1 MNPSGGLKNNVY
13 EGYVSRCD
21 ATLIF
26 LEKKLIGTIK
36 PRQDLMSLDNKVI
49 WSEGMFL
56 NPHHFQQQERYI
68 ERYID
73 GKCSAYGAYGWGV
86 SHVELDQQLLKL
98 GKISLINAKGVFPDG
113 TPFSF
118 PDQNDSPPVL
128 EVPENTHDKT
138 VYLAIPVKRP
148 GAIDV
153 SSEDDAQGLARYYSS
168 KQSARDISM
177 EGGENVEIG
186 VGKLRMRLL
195 LESDDASGYAKIG
208 ILRISE
214 AREDKNVLLDD
225 EYISTCIDCHASLK
239 LSGFVSEL
247 TGLLHHR
254 GESIAGRLAD
264 TQRGGTAE
272 IADYMLLQLVNRLEP
287 LTAHLS
293 QMQGLHPVDLYSEVI
308 QMVGELSTFV
318 TNNKRSP
325 VFPQFMHDNLQ
336 STFDPIIKSLRECLS
351 MVYEQT
357 ASSLPLVEKRFGIRV
372 AQLSDRTLIES
383 SMFVLAVRAD
393 MQEDKI
399 RTLFPA
405 QVKVGPV
412 DRIRQLVNAAMP
424 GIPLKV
430 LPVAPRQIPF
440 HSGFTYFEFERN
452 NEFWK
457 ELTHSG
463 GVALHIG
470 GDFPGLEIELWT
482 IRQ

>member
-1 MNPSGGLKNNVY
+1 
-13 EGYVSRCD
+13 
-21 ATLIF
+21 
-26 LEKKLIGTIK
+26 
-36 PRQDLMSLDNKVI
+36 MSLENKVI

-73 GKCSAYGAYGWGV
+73 GKCSAYGAYGWGIHHLEV
-86 SHVELDQQLLKL
+86 DQELLKL
-98 GKISLINAKGVFPDG
+98 GKISLINAKGIFPDG

-118 PDQNDSPPVL
+118 PDQNDLPPVFD
-128 EVPENTHDKT
+128 VPENTHNKI

-153 SSEDDAQGLARYYSS
+153 LPEKETQGLARYYAS
-168 KQSARDISM
+168 KQSARDVSV
-177 EGGENVEIG
+177 EGGDNVEIDI
-186 VGKLRMRLL
+186 GKLRMRLL
-195 LESDDASGYAKIG
+195 LESDDMSGYAGIG

-214 AREDKNVLLDD
+214 AREDKNILLDE
-225 EYISTCIDCHASLK
+225 EYIPTCYECHASLK
-239 LSGFVSEL
+239 LSGFLSEL
-247 TGLLHHR
+247 AGLLHHR

-287 LTAHLS
+287 LTTHLS
-293 QMQGLHPVDLYSEVI
+293 KMQGLHPVELYAETV

-318 TNNKRSP
+318 TSNKRPP
-325 VFPQFMHDNLQ
+325 VFTPYLHDHLQ
-336 STFDPIIKSLRECLS
+336 STFSPVINALRQCLS

-357 ASSLPLVEKRFGIRV
+357 AAALELVEKKFGIRV
-372 AQLSDRTLIES
+372 AQITDRTLIDS
-383 SMFVLAVRAD
+383 AMFVLAVRA
-393 MQEDKI
+393 EIPENKI
-399 RTLFPA
+399 QTLFPA

-430 LPVAPRQIPF
+430 LPVAPRQIPY
-440 HSGFTYFEFERN
+440 HSGYTYFEFERN
-452 NEFWK
+452 NNYWN
-457 ELTHSG
+457 ELKHSG
-463 GVALHIG
+463 GIALHIG
-470 GDFPGLEIELWT
+470 GDFPGLELELWT